1 MAGKPPNPK
10 RPTPS
15 NPVKPP
21 AVPSPAA
28 VRFLEF
34 LGHHCRALAVALMVI
49 ASVRIASTYSVF
61 SHTSDEPAHIACGI
75 EWLANGVYTWEPQ
88 HPPLA
93 RVAVSI
99 GPYLVGARPQNTPRV
114 DIYSMTAEGVAIL
127 FHGNNYDRI
136 VTLAR
141 LGELPFFWVACAAVY
156 FWGKRYFGAATGVV
170 ALFLFSFLPPVLAH
184 AGLATTDMAL
194 TAFLGAA
201 FLSCLIWIAQPS
213 LRNGAVFGACIG
225 LAMLSKFST
234 LAYFP
239 AAIAVAAVWFYAV
252 ERPKLSGIVAGVR
265 ARLPSFGLAVLVAC
279 LLIWA
284 MYRFSFGPTAF
295 GISLPAPELYA
306 GIRQVMDHN
315 AEGHPS
321 YLLGHVM
328 RNGVWYY
335 FPLLLAIKTPIGFLA
350 LLCVGAAIAAGK
362 WGRARLAWLPLAY
375 STGILLVALFSH
387 INIGVR
393 HVLPIYTG
401 FALLAAIGFVR
412 LLQSAQNVNWL
423 PAGAGLMILWFA
435 GASLLCHPDYLPY
448 FNEFAGGHPEN
459 IVVDSDLDWGQDMK
473 RLAAK
478 LNQAGANGV
487 AMLPF
492 LRELPQG
499 AFGLPP
505 MQTRIDALNPLP
517 GWNAV
522 SLTIWKED
530 RLGLMRHPEYSPWP
544 DRVTAPGERI
554 GKGILLW
561 YFPPARQP

>member
-1 MAGKPPNPK
+1 MAGKPQANQRRAPAIPNAVK
-10 RPTPS
+10 AVDARPL
-15 NPVKPP
+15 V
-21 AVPSPAA
+21 AIQ
-28 VRFLEF
+28 FLEF
-34 LGHHCRALAVALMVI
+34 LGRHHRALALALILI
-49 ASVRIASTYSVF
+49 ASVRIVSTYSVF
-61 SHTSDEPAHIACGI
+61 SHTSDEPAHVACGI

-93 RVAVSI
+93 RVAVAL
-99 GPYLVGARPQNTPRV
+99 GPYLIGARPQNTPRV
-114 DIYSMTAEGVAIL
+114 DIYSMTTEGVAIL
-127 FHGNNYDRI
+127 FHGDRYDET

-141 LGELPFFWVACAAVY
+141 LGVLPFFWVACLVVYWWGLRYYGPAV
-156 FWGKRYFGAATGVV
+156 GVT

-201 FLSCLIWIAQPS
+201 FLSCLIWIAQPAWRS
-213 LRNGAVFGACIG
+213 GALFGGCMG
-225 LAMLSKFST
+225 LAILSKFST
-234 LAYFP
+234 LPYFP
-239 AAIAVAAVWFYAV
+239 AAIALALVGFYLI
-252 ERPKLSGIVAGVR
+252 ERPKLSDIAAA
-265 ARLPSFGLAVLVAC
+265 ARQRIPSFGIAVLTAC

-284 MYRFSFGPTAF
+284 MYRFSFGPTSF

-306 GIRQVMDHN
+306 GIKQVMEHN

-321 YLLGHVM
+321 YLLGQNM

-335 FPLLLAIKTPIGFLA
+335 FPLVLAIKTPIGFLFLLA
-350 LLCVGAAIAAGK
+350 LGTALALRK
-362 WGRARLAWLPLAY
+362 RGRGYRAWLPLAY
-375 STGILLVALFSH
+375 SAGILLVALFSH

-401 FALLAAIGFVR
+401 FALLAAIVAVR
-412 LLQSAQNVNWL
+412 LLETARSLKWVAI
-423 PAGAGLMILWFA
+423 AGIPILWFA

-448 FNEFAGGHPEN
+448 FNEFAGDHPEN

-473 RLAAK
+473 RLAK
-478 LNQAGANGV
+478 RLNQARADSV

-505 MQTRIDALNPLP
+505 MQTRIDALNPFP

-522 SLTIWKED
+522 SLTILKEN
-530 RLGLMRHPEYSPWP
+530 RLGLAKHPEYTPWP
-544 DRVTAPGERI
+544 DRVTTPGERV

-561 YFPPARQP
+561 YFPPSQ